1 MNIDIKDIIKFIIIF
16 VSCCFSV
23 SVSVRFFITNKKK
36 SNKVN
41 VKNSKNVNIAEGDI
55 NG

>member
-16 VSCCFSV
+16 VSCCF